1 MNVTKPVTK
10 IDELNKQ
17 KNENAKSLNINK
29 QIIENQINEINK
41 PINV

>member
-1 MNVTKPVTK
+1 MNVTKRVTK